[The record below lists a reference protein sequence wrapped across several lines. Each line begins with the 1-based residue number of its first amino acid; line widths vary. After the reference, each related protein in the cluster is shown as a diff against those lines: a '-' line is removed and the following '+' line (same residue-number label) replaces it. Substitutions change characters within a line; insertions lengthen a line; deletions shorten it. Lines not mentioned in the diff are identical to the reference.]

1 MSPARPPRRDYMTP
15 DEPSSAG
22 PDYMRP
28 DSARP
33 SGSSN
38 SSNGASN
45 GSSRPQAPR
54 PRRARP
60 SIASAA
66 SSAASNGASA
76 ASRAANGVS
85 QAVSNGIA
93 SGASA
98 VASATP
104 ALTSPTAQA
113 VVRKGIYYGYYLVAA
128 AFIAQFVSVGSQN
141 YVVGTFLKPMTEEL
155 DWTRSEYT
163 LARTI
168 GQFVL
173 GFGGLFIGSYVD
185 RHGGRR
191 LMAGGIFV
199 LAAAMFAIS
208 YVQEL
213 WQWLLLNGLVLTV
226 GAALI
231 GNLVVNVTLSKW
243 FVEKRG
249 RAIGFA
255 SMGVSFA
262 GVALTPLATALVDDV
277 GWRTA
282 WRVLA
287 IAAFAI
293 ILPLSFVMRRA
304 PEDHGLHPDNKSD
317 SEMAGAS
324 GQAVARDFQSSMTRA
339 QALRTTSFYLIVFG
353 FGLGGLSI
361 GVMLVQTIPFMT
373 DAGYGRGVAAVMI
386 SITSIPSMLT
396 KPGWG
401 YLIDKADPRRLT
413 AFGFFV
419 NAIAIVLI
427 VFSVRAHA
435 LPLIYASYFLLG
447 VGWGGLIPLQEVVWA
462 SFYGRRYLG
471 SVRSAGLPFALIIQ
485 AGAPLATSIYFD
497 RIGNYDGAFF
507 AVAAAAMIA
516 VVLVLSARPP
526 SRTIAVA

>member
-1 MSPARPPRRDYMTP
+1 MSPARPPRRDYMAP
-15 DEPSSAG
+15 DEPSSVG
-22 PDYMRP
+22 PDYMRR
-28 DSARP
+28 DAARP
-33 SGSSN
+33 SGSSS

-60 SIASAA
+60 SITSAA
-66 SSAASNGASA
+66 SSAASNGATA

-104 ALTSPTAQA
+104 ALTSPAAQA

-199 LAAAMFAIS
+199 LTAAMFAIS

-213 WQWLLLNGLVLTV
+213 WQWLLLNGLMLTV

-249 RAIGFA
+249 RVVGFS

-262 GVALTPLATALVDDV
+262 GVALTPFATALVDDV
-277 GWRTA
+277 GWRMA
-282 WRVLA
+282 WRILA
-287 IAAFAI
+287 VGAIVI

-304 PEDHGLHPDNKSD
+304 PEDHGLHPDGKSD
-317 SEMAGAS
+317 AEVAQGG
-324 GQAVARDFQSSMTRA
+324 GQAAAHDFASSLTR
-339 QALRTTSFYLIVFG
+339 Q
-353 FGLGGLSI
+353 
-361 GVMLVQTIPFMT
+361 
-373 DAGYGRGVAAVMI
+373 
-386 SITSIPSMLT
+386 
-396 KPGWG
+396 
-401 YLIDKADPRRLT
+401 
-413 AFGFFV
+413 
-419 NAIAIVLI
+419 
-427 VFSVRAHA
+427 
-435 LPLIYASYFLLG
+435 
-447 VGWGGLIPLQEVVWA
+447 
-462 SFYGRRYLG
+462 
-471 SVRSAGLPFALIIQ
+471 
-485 AGAPLATSIYFD
+485 
-497 RIGNYDGAFF
+497 
-507 AVAAAAMIA
+507 
-516 VVLVLSARPP
+516 
-526 SRTIAVA
+526 